1 VVFFPLQRSNDHLSY
16 KTTFSKQK
24 GQPYMEA
31 TVSNPE
37 ETTTEVS
44 PEVIVGGGVQ
54 KALQFKYIVLY
65 RVKILRFPWLP

>member
-1 VVFFPLQRSNDHLSY
+1 MPDFRYNDTLKYYLIFPLQRSNDHLSY

-37 ETTTEVS
+37 ETTTDR
-44 PEVIVGGGVQ
+44 IH
-54 KALQFKYIVLY
+54 
-65 RVKILRFPWLP
+65 